1 MSDKLREVEVFF
13 TGDPNL
19 SLRVGT
25 LAIQG
30 HRLFFEYNPDWL
42 QRNLQLSPFHL
53 PLKSGLFEHK
63 QREFGPLFGLFD
75 DSLPDGWGL
84 MLMDRHFRRSGI
96 DPASLTPLDRLRYLG
111 KRTMGALTY
120 RPPAV
125 VNYSDDK
132 YFDLEKLAI
141 NSRKIIVGKD
151 VEILPS
157 LLRAGGSPGGARPK
171 VLVGFNPVNETL
183 ISGEDDL
190 PSGFEPW
197 IIKFAAEKDSPDAGR
212 IEYAYALMATTAGL
226 KMPATRLFKT
236 RQGAVFFGVK
246 RFDRD
251 PGNRR
256 YHIHTFANLIHT
268 NFRIPACDYAD
279 LFKVTSILTRNHSDL
294 LQAFRLM
301 VFNVLSHNR
310 DDHGKNFSFR
320 LDDTSG
326 QWALSPA
333 YDLTFSYGP
342 GGEHSTTVAGEG
354 RAPAPVHFLKLAEAC
369 GISAKEIREITDEV
383 GDAIKQW
390 PEFAEKTGVAIAKI
404 KHIAEYLK
412 WSSK

>member
-1 MSDKLREVEVFF
+1 MTDKLHEVEVFF
-13 TGDPNL
+13 TGEPNL
-19 SLRVGT
+19 SQLVGT
-25 LAIQG
+25 LAIQR
-30 HRLFFEYNPDWL
+30 HRLYFEYAPDWL

-53 PLKSGLFEHK
+53 PLEAGLFEHK
-63 QREFGPLFGLFD
+63 QRDFGPLFGLFD

-84 MLMDRHFRRSGI
+84 MLMERHFRRFGT
-96 DPASLTPLDRLRYLG
+96 DPASLTPLDRLQFLG

-125 VNYSDDK
+125 ANHSGEK
-132 YFDLEKLAI
+132 YFDLDKLAS
-141 NSRKIIVGKD
+141 NSRNIIAGKD

-171 VLVGFNPVNETL
+171 VLVGFNPVNEIL

-197 IIKFAAEKDSPDAGR
+197 IIKFAAKNDAFDAGL
-212 IEYAYALMATTAGL
+212 IEYSYALMATAAGL
-226 KMPATRLFKT
+226 NMPATRLFKT
-236 RQGAVFFGVK
+236 RQGDVFFGVK
-246 RFDRD
+246 RFDRA

-256 YHIHTFANLIHT
+256 YHIHTFANLIQT
-268 NFRIPACDYAD
+268 NFRIPACDYGD
-279 LFKVTSILTRNHSDL
+279 LFKVTSILTRNHADL

-320 LDDTSG
+320 LDDSSG

-333 YDLTFSYGP
+333 YDLTFSSGP

-354 RAPAPVHFLKLAEAC
+354 RAPARVHFLKLAEVY
-369 GISAKEIREITDEV
+369 GISIKEVEEITDVV

-390 PEFAEKTGVAIAKI
+390 PEFAGKTGVTTANI
-404 KHIAEYLK
+404 KHIAEHL
-412 WSSK
+412 S

>member
-13 TGDPNL
+13 TVKPNL
-19 SLRVGT
+19 SLLVGT
-25 LAIQG
+25 LAIQR
-30 HRLFFEYNPDWL
+30 HRLFFEYSPDWL

-84 MLMDRHFRRSGI
+84 MLMDRHFRKAGI
-96 DPASLTPLDRLRYLG
+96 EPASLTPLDRLQFLG

-125 VNYSDDK
+125 VDYLGDK
-132 YFDLEKLAI
+132 YFDLDKLAS
-141 NSRKIIVGKD
+141 NSRKIIAGKD

-171 VLVGFNPVNETL
+171 ILVGFNPVNETL

-190 PSGFEPW
+190 SSGFEHW
-197 IIKFAAEKDSPDAGR
+197 IIKFSAKNDALDAGL
-212 IEYAYALMATTAGL
+212 IEYSYALMATAAGL
-226 KMPATRLFKT
+226 KMPAIRLFKT
-236 RQGAVFFGVK
+236 RQGDAFFGVK

-251 PGNRR
+251 SGNRR
-256 YHIHTFANLIHT
+256 YHIHTFSNLIQT
-268 NFRIPACDYAD
+268 NFRIPACDYGD
-279 LFKVTSILTRNHSDL
+279 LFKVVSILTRNHADL

-320 LDDTSG
+320 LDDTRG
-326 QWALSPA
+326 QWVLSPA

-354 RAPAPVHFLKLAEAC
+354 LAPAMAHFVKLAEAC
-369 GISAKEIREITDEV
+369 GISAKEVKEITDEV

-390 PEFAEKTGVAIAKI
+390 SEFAEKTGVARSKI
-404 KHIAEYLK
+404 KHIAAYLAG
-412 WSSK
+412 